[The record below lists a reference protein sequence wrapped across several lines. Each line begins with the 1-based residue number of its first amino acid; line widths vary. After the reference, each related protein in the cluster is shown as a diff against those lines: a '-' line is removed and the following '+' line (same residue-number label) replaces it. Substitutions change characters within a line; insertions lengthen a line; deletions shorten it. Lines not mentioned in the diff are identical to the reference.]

1 MSSILGKSIL
11 RLGKGL
17 IGVWLLVIVVLPYG
31 LMSGS
36 PTTGAFLS
44 GCLLIAL
51 IGLVAWDYKKGAA
64 KIYPLIL
71 DGLILFGVAVSAGA
85 IGGLLAAFFSYRFSF
100 PWWIG
105 PLIGFIWFALLET
118 RKASAEAKA
127 KS

>member
-1 MSSILGKSIL
+1 LSSILGKSFL

-36 PTTGAFLS
+36 PTAGAFLS

-51 IGLVAWDYKKGAA
+51 IGLVAWDYNKGAA
-64 KIYPLIL
+64 RIYPLIL

-85 IGGLLAAFFSYRFSF
+85 VGGFLAAFFSYRYSF

-105 PLIGFIWFALLET
+105 LLIGFIWFVLLET